1 MTSPIVRF
9 NLILFLATLSF
20 FYLPAD
26 DSKPADKG
34 KDVAVEPLPKG
45 AKVRFGSSR
54 MVFRYTPAVAFV
66 PPDFKTFLVPDTSSG
81 LRRFEASTG
90 LPLDAGG
97 VESTQGGQVV
107 VSADGKRAAVGIR
120 SLSVREVG
128 TGAEIIK
135 LTPPAEFSPSFTYGN
150 PSVSISSDGKR
161 LAQGGEGKDRK
172 GEVIV
177 WDVDKNQVLAR
188 LPMVYTGTA
197 LPILAADGK
206 TVGVRAYQFNAA
218 PAPTAPPGNGADP
231 RQTIQVWD
239 VASSKE
245 LFKARPQGGDYQG
258 GMTAVFSPD
267 GKALAAS
274 TGVGPIDLWEVE
286 TGKPLR
292 TLLGRTGQGVR
303 LAFSPDSKIIAG
315 VATDG
320 TIQRWSV
327 AEGKLL
333 GTTETPPNLP
343 NVKAFGLSFE
353 GADRVVAWGAVGA
366 GIGLVAWEAPSGKLL
381 TPVGEH
387 TSGIKSIGFGK
398 GGSEIVT
405 AGLDGRIVRWDAVTG
420 KPTGVMNV
428 RWPHGFLSSAPGLVV
443 NLSPDATR
451 AVSAGTVRP
460 SVFDLAT
467 GTELFAVPQGPS
479 GSAAAYYTPSADL
492 TKLFVFWIP
501 IDPKRAGS
509 CTVWDLVN
517 QRRVATI
524 EVAGSPGVMPAAAVS
539 PDGTRLVTAASGRTP
554 EGMLRGRIITGWDLK
569 TGKKLGEVEV
579 REAGGNVFVA
589 AANNTS
595 AVVSYGMGKLVAVD
609 SEGGRL
615 GEEIDKP
622 RVRGEGTTGPVVFSP
637 DGTHFANGIPTD
649 EYGVYGVRI
658 YDWPSGKPMHTFTG
672 HTGAITALAFS
683 PDGKFLASGSA
694 DTTVLLWDLSTLGK

>member
-320 TIQRWSV
+320 TIQRWSL

-333 GTTETPPNLP
+333 GTTEPLP
-343 NVKAFGLSFE
+343 SVPLVRAFGLGFE
-353 GADRVVAWGAVGA
+353 GADRVVAWGAVG
-366 GIGLVAWEAPSGKLL
+366 GGTTLVAWEAPTGKLL

-387 TSGIKSIGFGK
+387 TAVINSIGFGK

-420 KPTGVMNV
+420 KPTGTVYL
-428 RWPHGFLSSAPGLVV
+428 RRSRFPTQYAGSPSTII
-443 NLSPDATR
+443 SPDATR
-451 AVSAGTVRP
+451 AFTTGIFPAAVYEM
-460 SVFDLAT
+460 AT
-467 GTELFAVPQGPS
+467 GTELFGIPCEMANGNSNYQL
-479 GSAAAYYTPSADL
+479 PSADFSKVL
-492 TKLFVFWIP
+492 SLSLYHGA
-501 IDPKRAGS
+501 KRVPTFS
-509 CTVWDLVN
+509 VWDIVG
-517 QRRVATI
+517 QKKVREIEIPGAVYGVTPAT
-524 EVAGSPGVMPAAAVS
+524 AVS
-539 PDGTRLVTAASGRTP
+539 PDGTRLVIATSQRTP
-554 EGMLRGRIITGWDLK
+554 DAGRRADDGDDHRVGSENRQEAERNRSPELLGRHHPCGRKQHLGRGL
-569 TGKKLGEVEV
+569 V
-579 REAGGNVFVA
+579 RW
-589 AANNTS
+589 
-595 AVVSYGMGKLVAVD
+595 AVV
-609 SEGGRL
+609 GGRL
-615 GEEIDKP
+615 
-622 RVRGEGTTGPVVFSP
+622 RRWP
-637 DGTHFANGIPTD
+637 DGRRDREPS
-649 EYGVYGVRI
+649 YG
-658 YDWPSGKPMHTFTG
+658 
-672 HTGAITALAFS
+672 
-683 PDGKFLASGSA
+683 
-694 DTTVLLWDLSTLGK
+694 